1 MSPMLSICRNSRA
14 AARWQ
19 WRQALCAALLGA
31 IVLLAGCATPQT
43 SMLLSAERPA
53 AARVELVAV
62 PFFPQ
67 EEYQCGP
74 AALATVMT
82 ASGKP
87 ITPEELTPQ
96 VFLPQRQGSL
106 QVEMMAA
113 PRRHGLVSLRV
124 APRLSDMLAE
134 VAAGNPVIVLQ
145 NLALNWYPMWH
156 YAVVVGYDLDNESII
171 LRSGRERR
179 MELPLTTF
187 ERTWARSK
195 HWAMLALPPHKLPQ
209 TIAPEAYVQAV
220 VALEKTG
227 FAGAARTAYETAI
240 GTWPDNLTALM
251 GAGNT
256 AYALGDHAGS
266 ERAFRRAAELHPASD
281 AALNNLAQ
289 VLADQGRLAE
299 AEATARRALALRGPN
314 SVVAAQTLKDIQDK
328 SGPRPQP

>member
-1 MSPMLSICRNSRA
+1 MGNGCP
-14 AARWQ
+14 
-19 WRQALCAALLGA
+19 WRQSLYAVVLGA

-43 SMLLSAERPA
+43 TMLTAQRPA
-53 AARVELVAV
+53 VSWAELVAV

-82 ASGKP
+82 ASGRP
-87 ITPEELTPQ
+87 VTPEELAPQ

-113 PRRHGLVSLRV
+113 PRRHGLAALRL
-124 APRLSDMLAE
+124 APRLSDVLAE

-145 NLALNWYPMWH
+145 NLALDWYPMWH
-156 YAVVVGYDLDNESII
+156 YAVVVGYDLENENII

-179 MELPLTTF
+179 LELPLTTF
-187 ERTWARSK
+187 ERTWARSR

-209 TIAPEAYVQAV
+209 TVAPEAYVQAV
-220 VALEKTG
+220 VALEKAQ
-227 FAGAARTAYETAI
+227 FAGEARAAYETAL
-240 GTWPDNLTALM
+240 GKWPDNLTALM

-289 VLADQGRLAE
+289 VLADQGRLVE
-299 AEATARRALALRGPN
+299 AQSAVRRALELDGPN
-314 SVVAAQTLKDIQDK
+314 KAVAERTLHDIRQK
-328 SGPRPQP
+328 IGAYSE